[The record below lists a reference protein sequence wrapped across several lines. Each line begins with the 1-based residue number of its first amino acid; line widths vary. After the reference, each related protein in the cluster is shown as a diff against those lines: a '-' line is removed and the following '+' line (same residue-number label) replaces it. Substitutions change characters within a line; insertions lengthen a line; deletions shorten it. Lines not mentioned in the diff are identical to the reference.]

1 MKWTTILLALAL
13 AACGAGPLTLS
24 DTPPASTFQTPP
36 ATDYPVARP
45 GATAQIRGTV
55 TP

>member
-24 DTPPASTFQTPP
+24 DTPPASTYQTPA
-36 ATDYPVARP
+36 ATDEPLARP